1 MKNIVARTL
10 VLGMVFLMLG
20 GLAGQ
25 AAACVGKTLT
35 LGTTA
40 DPQQTLLAEIVALLI
55 SERTGTA
62 VTIEQFESPAA
73 IHDAQMRANVD
84 ITIGYTALGQ
94 LEILGGDPIEDPA
107 DLFQAV
113 KSRFSQD
120 MNLIWLEPFGFD
132 RQVQSAALVS
142 DQAAP
147 VVRRDTLRRF
157 PALARLIGR
166 LGGTIDET
174 TLAALEQKS
183 RDQAARDVARTF
195 LRENRLI

>member
-1 MKNIVARTL
+1 MKIKTGRLLVAAVL
-10 VLGMVFLMLG
+10 VLLLG

-62 VTIEQFESPAA
+62 VNIEQFDSAA
-73 IHDAQMRANVD
+73 AVHDAQLRANVD
-84 ITIGYTALGQ
+84 IVIGYTALGH
-94 LEILGGDPIEDPA
+94 LDILGAEPLSDPQ
-107 DLFQAV
+107 DLYQTV
-113 KSRFSQD
+113 KARFSQD

-132 RQVQSAALVS
+132 RQAQTAALVS

-166 LGGTIDET
+166 LGGTIDEA
-174 TLAALEQKS
+174 TLAALEEQS
-183 RDQAARDVARTF
+183 QSQPARDVARGF